1 MEIKSVALKRRV
13 LIAIAACV
21 LLSIMPVAEAL
32 AEQLRVGVTPSIH
45 SALIHLADAQ
55 GFFRKQGVDVAIK
68 AYQSGHLAIS
78 DLAAD
83 KIDIA
88 AASEIAFVLQSFK
101 YRDLRI
107 VTTIWSGADN
117 ELIVRKDR
125 GITGPQDMKGRRIA
139 VTRGSSA
146 EFFFYNYLIFNS
158 IPAGSVQLVDT
169 IPSQMVKTIV
179 DGTVD
184 AAISWPPYTNDMAK
198 QLGTNYL
205 RWPAQSGQNYYF
217 TVFGK
222 EGFVRKQSKMMEQFL
237 AALSDAEAFTLKH
250 PGQAQAI
257 LLGRLK
263 LDRENLLLTWPLTRF
278 ELQLSQ
284 DLLVLMER
292 EAKWA
297 IRSKTV
303 DKKEMPNYLDF
314 FYFNALKKVKPE
326 AVSIVH

>member
-21 LLSIMPVAEAL
+21 LLSIMPVTKTL
-32 AEQLRVGVTPSIH
+32 AEQLRVGVTPSVH

-101 YRDLRI
+101 HRDLRI

-198 QLGTNYL
+198 QLGANCL

-222 EGFVRKQSKMMEQFL
+222 EGFVKKQSKMMEQFL

-250 PGQAQAI
+250 PGPGTGHSAWQVENRSREPSLQHGRDPFPTPVDPGPSCPHGTRGKMGNPQQDSWTKRDAQ
-257 LLGRLK
+257 LSR
-263 LDRENLLLTWPLTRF
+263 LLL
-278 ELQLSQ
+278 LQ
-284 DLLVLMER
+284 R
-292 EAKWA
+292 
-297 IRSKTV
+297 
-303 DKKEMPNYLDF
+303 P
-314 FYFNALKKVKPE
+314 
-326 AVSIVH
+326 